1 MADLKLED
9 LLKEQPKTE
18 TKEISENE
26 AKELVKQ
33 EIKPLSPEDK
43 EKVEKIKN
51 ELDLRDSSAANLF
64 GVSTQNSI
72 AQFSDEILS
81 KVRAKDAG
89 ETGELMTDLLVKVR
103 NVNYDD
109 EGGNFLSKIFN
120 SGKNKIEKYIAS
132 YDDLSGQIDSI
143 SAKLQNEQKELIKQ
157 VQLFDRLYEQNLNY
171 YNDLEI
177 YIMAG
182 NEKIADMRDN
192 QIPRLLEE
200 AKASDNPMAL
210 QVVTD
215 LQDNV
220 NRFEK
225 KVHDLKISQTLAMQS
240 APQIK
245 LIQNNDQLLANKITD
260 AINHTIPLWK
270 SQTVIALGL
279 AKQEEVLKMQKAIS
293 DATNEMIRENARK
306 LKKTTI
312 GVREEAER
320 STVDIET
327 LEEANKEL
335 IEAIEGSIEISKKA
349 QEQRKQS
356 EEKMVQIKTD
366 LKTALM
372 SAMNEGVKL

>member
-260 AINHTIPLWK
+260 AINHIIPLWK